1 MNTCIIPVRKGS
13 QRLKKKNYQKI
24 NKYTVLELTIIKALK
39 SKVFDNIVINTDDI
53 KLYKVAKNFGIDF
66 YLRPPKLANSL
77 ATSDQLVLDFFQNY
91 KADRVFWVNTASPL
105 QTVNDIKKFV
115 LNFVKKS
122 LISSV
127 SANNF
132 GFHAYY
138 KNIPIN
144 FNRKNGFARTQDL
157 KPIQVIN
164 YAMMGWHKSCIK
176 YLKKGELFPKKNL
189 IYDSSRWSGV
199 LLKTPEDLEII
210 RTLYSIAPDQ
220 GHKKLYR

>member
-1 MNTCIIPVRKGS
+1 MNTCMIPVRKGS

-53 KLYKVAKNFGIDF
+53 KLNKVAKNFGIDF
-66 YLRPPKLANSL
+66 YLRSSKLANSS

-91 KADRVFWVNTASPL
+91 KADRLFWVNTASPL

-115 LNFVKKS
+115 LNFAKRS

-144 FNRKNGFARTQDL
+144 FYRKNGFARTQDL
-157 KPIQVIN
+157 KPIQLIN
-164 YAMMGWHKSCIK
+164 YAMMGWHKSCVK

-189 IYDSSRWSGV
+189 IYESSRWSGI
-199 LLKTPEDLEII
+199 LLKNPEDLEII
-210 RTLYSIAPDQ
+210 RTLYRIAPDQ
-220 GHKKLYR
+220 GHRKF

>member
-1 MNTCIIPVRKGS
+1 MIPVRKGS

-53 KLYKVAKNFGIDF
+53 KLNKVAKNFGIDF
-66 YLRPPKLANSL
+66 YLRSSKLANSS

-91 KADRVFWVNTASPL
+91 KADRLFWVNTASPL

-115 LNFVKKS
+115 LNFAKRS

-144 FNRKNGFARTQDL
+144 FYRKNGFARTQDL
-157 KPIQVIN
+157 KPIQLIN
-164 YAMMGWHKSCIK
+164 YAMMGWHKSCVK
-176 YLKKGELFPKKNL
+176 YLKKGELFPKQNS
-189 IYDSSRWSGV
+189 IYESSRWSGI
-199 LLKTPEDLEII
+199 LLKNPEDLEII
-210 RTLYSIAPDQ
+210 RTLYKIAPDQ
-220 GHKKLYR
+220 GHRKF

>member
-1 MNTCIIPVRKGS
+1 MSTCIIPVRMGS
-13 QRLKKKNYQKI
+13 ERLKKKNYQKI
-24 NKYTVLELTIIKALK
+24 NKYTVLELTIMKALK

-53 KLYKVAKNFGIDF
+53 KLHKMAKKFGIDF
-66 YLRPPKLANSL
+66 YLRSQKLANSS
-77 ATSDQLVLDFFQNY
+77 ATSDQLILDFFQNNRV
-91 KADRVFWVNTASPL
+91 DRVFWLNTASPL
-105 QTVNDIKKFV
+105 QTVNDIKRFV

-127 SANNF
+127 SANNV

-189 IYDSSRWSGV
+189 IYESSRWSGI
-199 LLKTPEDLEII
+199 LLKHPEDLEII
-210 RTLYSIAPDQ
+210 RNLYRIAPDQ
-220 GHKKLYR
+220 GHKKL

>member
-24 NKYTVLELTIIKALK
+24 NKYTVLELTIIKTLK

-53 KLYKVAKNFGIDF
+53 KLKKIANNFGIDF

-105 QTVNDIKKFV
+105 QTVNDIKK
-115 LNFVKKS
+115 S

-127 SANNF
+127 SGNNV

-138 KNIPIN
+138 KNTPIN

-189 IYDSSRWSGV
+189 IYDSSRWSGF

-210 RTLYSIAPDQ
+210 RTLCRIATDQ
-220 GHKKLYR
+220 GYKNYKDK

>member
-1 MNTCIIPVRKGS
+1 MNTCMIPVRKGS

-53 KLYKVAKNFGIDF
+53 KLNKVAKNFGIDF
-66 YLRPPKLANSL
+66 YLRSSKLANSS
-77 ATSDQLVLDFFQNY
+77 ATSDQRVLDFFQNY
-91 KADRVFWVNTASPL
+91 KADRLFWVNTASPL

-115 LNFVKKS
+115 LNFAKRS

-127 SANNF
+127 SANNL

-157 KPIQVIN
+157 KPIQLIN
-164 YAMMGWHKSCIK
+164 YAMMGWHKSCVK

-189 IYDSSRWSGV
+189 IYESSRWSGI
-199 LLKTPEDLEII
+199 LLKNPEDLEII
-210 RTLYSIAPDQ
+210 RTLYRIAPDQ
-220 GHKKLYR
+220 GHRKF